1 MVIALAALAGS
12 LFAFSFEP
20 LGFWFLAPIS
30 YALLLRICQKGE
42 HLYRSAFIFGFISS
56 AITLWW
62 AGKYVGLVP
71 LAFLALLHGLF
82 YLPLGLL
89 ARYTRNIYWFI
100 PAILAIEEVRSFF
113 PFGGFSWMRIA
124 FSQADAPYASVISIG
139 GALLLSAWVL
149 AISSIIATFKKKL
162 AFPLLLIVALPVLL
176 NNSYSSQESVSFLGI
191 QGNTPSIGLSFN
203 DRAEAVFNLHL
214 AETRRAAVTKAD
226 VIIWPENA
234 IDVDPYANAGVR
246 GSIESLTSTL
256 RIPLIA
262 GAITRQS
269 GELENVSLMYD
280 ESGEVVSYYSK
291 QYLTPFGE
299 YMPLRSIARLV
310 SPYVD
315 DVVDFHVGDRVDNH
329 LVDGQYLA
337 PVICYELLSDSL
349 VQRAARNSDALVV
362 QTNSATF
369 AGTSESAQQLQITRL
384 RALENAREI
393 ASIST
398 IGISAHID
406 INGEVISQTA
416 ENISAQIAGDLR
428 SNSSRTVA
436 NILGLFAPGIVLLL
450 AILIPLFGL
459 NRHKMS
465 SR

>member
-1 MVIALAALAGS
+1 VVASLAGV

-20 LGFWFLAPIS
+20 VGLWFFAPIS
-30 YALLLRICQKGE
+30 YALFLRICQKGE
-42 HLYRSAFIFGFISS
+42 HLYRRAFLFGFISS

-62 AGKYVGLVP
+62 AGKYVGLIP
-71 LAFLALLHGLF
+71 LFFLALLHGLF

-89 ARYTRNIYWFI
+89 GRYTKNIFWFI
-100 PAILAIEEVRSFF
+100 PALLAIEEVRSLF

-124 FSQADAPYASVISIG
+124 FSQAEAPYAPVISIG

-149 AISSIIATFKKKL
+149 AISSIMVKFEKKL
-162 AFPLLLIVALPVLL
+162 AFPLLLVIVLPLLL
-176 NNSYSSQESVSFLGI
+176 NNSYSSQERVSFLGI
-191 QGNTPSIGLSFN
+191 QGNTPSVGLTFN
-203 DRAEAVFNLHL
+203 DRAEAVFKLHL
-214 AETRRAAVTKAD
+214 AETRKADVGGAD

-234 IDVDPYANAGVR
+234 IDVDPFANTTVR
-246 GSIESLTSTL
+246 ESIESLTSTL
-256 RIPLIA
+256 NIPLIA

-269 GELENVSLMYD
+269 GQLENVSLMYD

-299 YMPLRSIARLV
+299 YMPLRSIARII

-315 DVVDFHVGDRVDNH
+315 GVVDFNVGERVDNH
-329 LVDGQYLA
+329 VVDGFNLA

-349 VQRAARNSDALVV
+349 VQNAAKNSEALVV

-369 AGTSESAQQLQITRL
+369 ADTSESAQQLQITRL
-384 RALENAREI
+384 RARENAREI
-393 ASIST
+393 VSVST

-406 INGEVISQTA
+406 VNGKVVSNTR
-416 ENISAQIAGDLR
+416 ENISAQLSGDLR
-428 SNSSRTVA
+428 SNSARTIA
-436 NILGLFAPGIVLLL
+436 NTLGSFAPGIVLLITVL
-450 AILIPLFGL
+450 FPLSL
-459 NRHKMS
+459 RRMR

>member
-1 MVIALAALAGS
+1 MVASFAAT

-20 LGFWFLAPIS
+20 IGLWFLAPIS
-30 YALLLRICQKGE
+30 YAIFLKTCQKGV
-42 HLYRSAFIFGFISS
+42 HVYRSAFLFGFISS

-89 ARYTRNIYWFI
+89 ARYTTNILWFI
-100 PAILAIEEVRSFF
+100 PALLAIEQVRTYF

-149 AISSIIATFKKKL
+149 VISAVIANFRKVFV
-162 AFPLLLIVALPVLL
+162 FPLLLILVLPLLL
-176 NNSYSSQESVSFLGI
+176 NNTHSSQEKISFMGI
-191 QGNTPSIGLSFN
+191 QGNTPSVGLTFN
-203 DRAEAVFNLHL
+203 DRAEAVFNLHVT
-214 AETRRAAVTKAD
+214 ETKKLSAGAAD

-234 IDVDPYANAGVR
+234 IDVDPYANTRVQGA
-246 GSIESLTSTL
+246 IESLTATL
-256 RIPLIA
+256 KTPLIT
-262 GAITRQS
+262 GAITRQ
-269 GELENVSLMYD
+269 GGQLENVSLMYN

-299 YMPLRSIARLV
+299 FIPLRPLARIV

-315 DVVDFHVGDRVDNH
+315 DVVDFKVGDRTENH
-329 LVDGQYLA
+329 LINSFNLA

-349 VQRAARNSDALVV
+349 VASAARGSDALVV

-369 AGTSESAQQLQITRL
+369 ANTSESAQQLNITRL
-384 RALENAREI
+384 RAIENSREI
-393 ASIST
+393 ASVST
-398 IGISAHID
+398 IGISAHIGL
-406 INGEVISQTA
+406 NGEILSRTQ
-416 ENISAQIAGDLR
+416 ENVSAQLAGDLQANTKR
-428 SNSSRTVA
+428 TISNS
-436 NILGLFAPGIVLLL
+436 LGGLAPVLVLLL
-450 AILIPLFGL
+450 SLLFPISL
-459 NRHKMS
+459 RIVR

>member
-1 MVIALAALAGS
+1 MVASFAAT

-20 LGFWFLAPIS
+20 IGLWFLAPIS
-30 YALLLRICQKGE
+30 YAIFLKTCQKGV
-42 HLYRSAFIFGFISS
+42 HVYRSAFLFGFNSS

-89 ARYTRNIYWFI
+89 ARYTTNILWFI
-100 PAILAIEEVRSFF
+100 PALLAIEQVRTYF
-113 PFGGFSWMRIA
+113 PFGGFSWMRTA

-149 AISSIIATFKKKL
+149 VISAVIANFRKVFV
-162 AFPLLLIVALPVLL
+162 FPLLLILVLPLLL
-176 NNSYSSQESVSFLGI
+176 NNTHSSEEKISFMGI
-191 QGNTPSIGLSFN
+191 QGNTPSVGLTFN
-203 DRAEAVFNLHL
+203 DRAEAVFNLHVT
-214 AETRRAAVTKAD
+214 ETKKLSAGAAD

-234 IDVDPYANAGVR
+234 IDVDPYANTRVQGA
-246 GSIESLTSTL
+246 IESLTATL
-256 RIPLIA
+256 KTPLIT
-262 GAITRQS
+262 GAITRQ
-269 GELENVSLMYD
+269 GGQLENVSLMYN

-299 YMPLRSIARLV
+299 FIPLRPLARIV

-315 DVVDFHVGDRVDNH
+315 DVVDFKVGDRTENH
-329 LVDGQYLA
+329 LINSFNLA

-349 VQRAARNSDALVV
+349 VASAARGSDALVV

-369 AGTSESAQQLQITRL
+369 ANTSESAQQLNITRL
-384 RALENAREI
+384 RAIENSREI
-393 ASIST
+393 ASVST
-398 IGISAHID
+398 IGISAHIGL
-406 INGEVISQTA
+406 NGEILSRTQ
-416 ENISAQIAGDLR
+416 ENVSAQLAGDLQANTKR
-428 SNSSRTVA
+428 TISNS
-436 NILGLFAPGIVLLL
+436 LGGLAPVLVLLL
-450 AILIPLFGL
+450 SLLFPISL
-459 NRHKMS
+459 RIVR

>member
-1 MVIALAALAGS
+1 VVAALAGV

-20 LGFWFLAPIS
+20 IGFWFLAPIS
-30 YALLLRICQKGE
+30 YAILLRVCQRGE
-42 HLYRSAFIFGFISS
+42 NLYRRVFLFGFISS

-82 YLPLGLL
+82 YLPLGLVG
-89 ARYTRNIYWFI
+89 RYTKNIFWFV
-100 PAILAIEEVRSFF
+100 PALLAIEEVRSLF

-149 AISSIIATFKKKL
+149 SIASMLVKFERKMV
-162 AFPLLLIVALPVLL
+162 FPLLLAIALPLLL
-176 NNSYSSQESVSFLGI
+176 NNAYSSQERISFLGI
-191 QGNTPSIGLSFN
+191 QGNTPSVGLSFN

-214 AETRRAAVTKAD
+214 SETQKAESSGAD

-234 IDVDPYANAGVR
+234 IDVDPFANSKVKN
-246 GSIESLTSTL
+246 SIESLTSTL
-256 RIPLIA
+256 NIPLIA

-269 GELENVSLMYD
+269 GQLENVSLMYSD
-280 ESGEVVSYYSK
+280 SGEVVSYYSK

-299 YMPLRSIARLV
+299 YMPLRPIARLI

-315 DVVDFHVGDRVDNH
+315 DVVDFKVGERVDNH
-329 LVDGQYLA
+329 VVDGFQLA

-349 VQRAARNSDALVV
+349 VQNASKKSQALVA

-369 AGTSESAQQLQITRL
+369 ADTSESAQQLQITRL
-384 RALENAREI
+384 RAFENAREI
-393 ASIST
+393 VSVST

-406 INGEVISQTA
+406 INGEVLSRTS
-416 ENISAQIAGDLR
+416 ENVSAQLSGELR
-428 SNSSRTVA
+428 SNSARTLA
-436 NILGLFAPGIVLLL
+436 NRLGGFAPGMVLLISML
-450 AILIPLFGL
+450 FPLIL
-459 NRHKMS
+459 RKMR

>member
-1 MVIALAALAGS
+1 MVAAFAGV

-20 LGFWFLAPIS
+20 IGLWFLAPIS
-30 YALLLRICQKGE
+30 YAIFLRICQKGVN
-42 HLYRSAFIFGFISS
+42 LYRSAFLFGFISS

-62 AGKYVGLVP
+62 AGKYVGLIP
-71 LAFLALLHGLF
+71 LAILALLHGLF

-89 ARYTRNIYWFI
+89 GRYTTNVLWFI
-100 PAILAIEEVRSFF
+100 PALLAIEELRSIF
-113 PFGGFSWMRIA
+113 PFSGFSWMRIS

-149 AISSIIATFKKKL
+149 TISAMVAKFRKNL
-162 AFPLLLIVALPVLL
+162 AFPLLLVVLLPLLL
-176 NNSYSSQESVSFLGI
+176 NNSYSSQAKVSFIGI
-191 QGNTPSIGLSFN
+191 QGNTPSVGLTFN
-203 DRAEAVFNLHL
+203 DRAEAVFNLHV
-214 AETRRAAVTKAD
+214 AETRKVAADAAD

-234 IDVDPYANAGVR
+234 IDVDPFANTRVKD
-246 GSIESLTSTL
+246 SIESLTASLKT
-256 RIPLIA
+256 PLIT

-269 GELENVSLMYD
+269 GQLENVSLMYD

-299 YMPLRSIARLV
+299 YMPLRPLARIV

-315 DVVDFHVGDRVDNH
+315 DVIDFKVGDRVENH
-329 LVDGQYLA
+329 VVNGLTLA

-349 VQRAARNSDALVV
+349 VQNAAKNSDALVV

-369 AGTSESAQQLQITRL
+369 ADTSESAQQLNITRL

-393 ASIST
+393 VSVST
-398 IGISAHID
+398 IGISAHIG
-406 INGEVISQTA
+406 INGEIISRTE
-416 ENISAQIAGDLR
+416 ENVSAQLSGDLR
-428 SNSSRTVA
+428 SNSVRTLA
-436 NILGLFAPGIVLLL
+436 SILGGLAPGLVLIISILFPLVLRIV
-450 AILIPLFGL
+450 
-459 NRHKMS
+459 R

>member
-1 MVIALAALAGS
+1 MVAAFAGV

-20 LGFWFLAPIS
+20 IGLWFLAPIS
-30 YALLLRICQKGE
+30 YAIFLRICQKGVN
-42 HLYRSAFIFGFISS
+42 LYRSAFLFGFISS

-62 AGKYVGLVP
+62 AGKYVGLLP
-71 LAFLALLHGLF
+71 LALLALLHGLF
-82 YLPLGLL
+82 YLPLGLMS
-89 ARYTRNIYWFI
+89 RYTKNVLWFI
-100 PAILAIEEVRSFF
+100 AALLAIEEVRSLF

-124 FSQADAPYASVISIG
+124 FSQADAPYASVISVG

-149 AISSIIATFKKKL
+149 AIASLLAIFRKKL
-162 AFPLLLIVALPVLL
+162 AFPLLLIVVFPLLL
-176 NNSYSSQESVSFLGI
+176 NNTYSSQEKVSFIGI
-191 QGNTPSIGLSFN
+191 QGNTPSVGLTFN

-214 AETRRAAVTKAD
+214 TETRKVAVDAAD

-234 IDVDPYANAGVR
+234 IDVDPFANTRVR
-246 GSIESLTSTL
+246 TSIESLTSTL
-256 RIPLIA
+256 KTPLIT

-269 GELENVSLMYD
+269 GQLENVSLMYD

-299 YMPLRSIARLV
+299 YMPLRPLARII

-315 DVVDFHVGDRVDNH
+315 DVVDFRVGDRVENH
-329 LVDGQYLA
+329 VVNTLKLA

-349 VQRAARNSDALVV
+349 VQNAAKNSDALVV

-369 AGTSESAQQLQITRL
+369 ANTSESAQQLNITRL

-393 ASIST
+393 ASVST

-406 INGEVISQTA
+406 INGKVLSRTSEDA
-416 ENISAQIAGDLR
+416 SARLSGDLR
-428 SNSSRTVA
+428 SNATRTLA
-436 NILGLFAPGIVLLL
+436 NNLGGFAPGLVLIVS
-450 AILIPLFGL
+450 IMFPLVL
-459 NRHKMS
+459 RKMR

>member
-1 MVIALAALAGS
+1 MVAVFSGF

-20 LGFWFLAPIS
+20 VGLWFLAPVS
-30 YALLLRICQKGE
+30 YALFLRICQKGKN
-42 HLYRSAFIFGFISS
+42 LYRSAFLFGFISS

-62 AGKYVGLVP
+62 AGKYVGLIP
-71 LAFLALLHGLF
+71 LFFLALLHGFF
-82 YLPLGLL
+82 YLPLGFLG
-89 ARYTRNIYWFI
+89 RYTSNILWFI
-100 PAILAIEEVRSFF
+100 PALLAIEELRSYF

-124 FSQADAPYASVISIG
+124 FSQANAPFASVISLG

-149 AISSIIATFKKKL
+149 AISTML
-162 AFPLLLIVALPVLL
+162 ASFRKVMALPLLLVLFLPLL
-176 NNSYSSQESVSFLGI
+176 INNAHSSQERVSFIGI
-191 QGNTPSIGLSFN
+191 QGNTPSVGLTFN

-214 AETRRAAVTKAD
+214 SQTRKIAAEAAD

-234 IDVDPYANAGVR
+234 IDIDPFANERVNE
-246 GSIESLTSTL
+246 SIESLTST
-256 RIPLIA
+256 IKTPLIA

-269 GELENVSLMYD
+269 GQLENVSLMYD

-299 YMPLRSIARLV
+299 YMPLRPIARLV

-315 DVVDFHVGDRVDNH
+315 DVVDFKVGDRVENH
-329 LVDGQYLA
+329 VVNGLSLA

-349 VQRAARNSDALVV
+349 VRDAAKKSDALVA

-369 AGTSESAQQLQITRL
+369 ANTSESAQQLNITRL

-393 ASIST
+393 VSVST
-398 IGISAHID
+398 IGISAHIG
-406 INGEVISQTA
+406 INGEIISRTQ
-416 ENISAQIAGDLR
+416 ENIAAQLSGDLQ
-428 SNSSRTVA
+428 SNSARTLA
-436 NILGLFAPGIVLLL
+436 GELGGFAPGSVLILSILFPLVLRIV
-450 AILIPLFGL
+450 
-459 NRHKMS
+459 R

>member
-1 MVIALAALAGS
+1 MVAALAGV

-20 LGFWFLAPIS
+20 IGFWFLAPIS
-30 YALLLRICQKGE
+30 YAILLRVCQRGE
-42 HLYRSAFIFGFISS
+42 NLYRRVFLFGFISS

-82 YLPLGLL
+82 YLPLGLVG
-89 ARYTRNIYWFI
+89 RYTKNIFWFV
-100 PAILAIEEVRSFF
+100 PALLAIEEVRSLF

-149 AISSIIATFKKKL
+149 SIASMLVKFERKMV
-162 AFPLLLIVALPVLL
+162 FPLLLAIALPLLL
-176 NNSYSSQESVSFLGI
+176 NNAYSSQERISFLGI
-191 QGNTPSIGLSFN
+191 QGNTPSVGLSFN

-214 AETRRAAVTKAD
+214 SETQKAESSGAD

-234 IDVDPYANAGVR
+234 IDVDPFANSKVKN
-246 GSIESLTSTL
+246 SIESLTSTL
-256 RIPLIA
+256 NIPLIA

-269 GELENVSLMYD
+269 GQLENVSLMYSD
-280 ESGEVVSYYSK
+280 SGEVVSYYSK

-299 YMPLRSIARLV
+299 YMPLRPIARLI

-315 DVVDFHVGDRVDNH
+315 DVVDFKVGERVDNH
-329 LVDGQYLA
+329 VVDGFQLA

-349 VQRAARNSDALVV
+349 VQNASKKSQALVA

-369 AGTSESAQQLQITRL
+369 ADTSESAQQLQITRL
-384 RALENAREI
+384 RAFENAREI
-393 ASIST
+393 VSVST

-406 INGEVISQTA
+406 INGEVLSRTS
-416 ENISAQIAGDLR
+416 ENVSAQLSGELR
-428 SNSSRTVA
+428 SNSARTLA
-436 NILGLFAPGIVLLL
+436 NRLGGFAPGMVLLISML
-450 AILIPLFGL
+450 FPLIL
-459 NRHKMS
+459 RKMR

>member
-1 MVIALAALAGS
+1 MVAALAGV

-20 LGFWFLAPIS
+20 VGLWFLAPIS

-42 HLYRSAFIFGFISS
+42 YLYRRAFLFGFISS
-56 AITLWW
+56 AVTLWW

-71 LAFLALLHGLF
+71 LALLALLHGLF
-82 YLPLGLL
+82 YLPLGLIG
-89 ARYTRNIYWFI
+89 RYTANVLWFI
-100 PAILAIEEVRSFF
+100 PALLAIEEVRSIF

-149 AISSIIATFKKKL
+149 AISSMIVKFRKKL
-162 AFPLLLIVALPVLL
+162 ALPLLLMIVLPIFM
-176 NNSYSSQESVSFLGI
+176 NNSYSSQERISFIGI
-191 QGNTPSIGLSFN
+191 QGNTPSVGLTFN

-214 AETRRAAVTKAD
+214 TETKKVELNGAN

-234 IDVDPYANAGVR
+234 IDVDPFASARVR
-246 GSIESLTSTL
+246 SSIESLTSTL
-256 RIPLIA
+256 RVPLIT

-269 GELENVSLMYD
+269 GPLENVSLMYD

-299 YMPLRSIARLV
+299 YMPLRSLARLI
-310 SPYVD
+310 SPYAD
-315 DVVDFHVGDRVDNH
+315 DVVDFKVGDRVENH
-329 LVDGQYLA
+329 VVRGMDLA

-349 VQRAARNSDALVV
+349 VQNAAKRSDALVV

-369 AGTSESAQQLQITRL
+369 ANTAESSQQLNITRL
-384 RALENAREI
+384 RALENAREM

-398 IGISAHID
+398 IGISAHIG
-406 INGEVISQTA
+406 INGEVLSKTP
-416 ENISAQIAGDLR
+416 ENISAQLSGDLR
-428 SNSSRTVA
+428 SNATRTLA
-436 NILGLFAPGIVLLL
+436 NTLGGFAPGIVLLTS
-450 AILIPLFGL
+450 ILFPIIL
-459 NRHKMS
+459 RIVR

>member
-1 MVIALAALAGS
+1 VVAALAGV

-20 LGFWFLAPIS
+20 IGLWFLAPIS
-30 YALLLRICQKGE
+30 YAIFLNICQKGMNI
-42 HLYRSAFIFGFISS
+42 YRNAFLFGFISS

-62 AGKYVGLVP
+62 AGKYVGLLP
-71 LAFLALLHGLF
+71 LALLALLHGLF
-82 YLPLGLL
+82 YLPLGLMS
-89 ARYTRNIYWFI
+89 RYTKNILWFI
-100 PAILAIEEVRSFF
+100 PALLAIEELRSLF

-149 AISSIIATFKKKL
+149 AIASLLATFRKKL
-162 AFPLLLIVALPVLL
+162 ALPLLLMVALPLLL
-176 NNSYSSQESVSFLGI
+176 NNTYSSQQKISFIGI
-191 QGNTPSIGLSFN
+191 QGNTPSVGLSFN

-214 AETRRAAVTKAD
+214 SQTERLAQDAAD

-234 IDVDPYANAGVR
+234 IDVDPFANVGVR
-246 GSIESLTSTL
+246 ESIESLTSTL
-256 RIPLIA
+256 KTPLIT

-269 GELENVSLMYD
+269 GQLENISLMYD
-280 ESGEVVSYYSK
+280 ESGKVISYYSK

-299 YMPLRSIARLV
+299 YMPLRPIARLV

-315 DVVDFHVGDRVDNH
+315 DVVDFKAGERVETHVVNG
-329 LVDGQYLA
+329 LSLA

-349 VQRAARNSDALVV
+349 VQDAANKSVALIA

-369 AGTSESAQQLQITRL
+369 AKTSESAQQLNITRL

-393 ASIST
+393 VSVST
-398 IGISAHID
+398 IGISAHIG
-406 INGEVISQTA
+406 INGEILSRTQ
-416 ENISAQIAGDLR
+416 ENVAAQISGDLR
-428 SNSSRTVA
+428 SNTNRTLA
-436 NILGLFAPGIVLLL
+436 SNLGGLAPGLVLV
-450 AILIPLFGL
+450 ASILIPLVL
-459 NRHKMS
+459 RRVR

>member
-1 MVIALAALAGS
+1 VVTSLAAL
-12 LFAFSFEP
+12 LFSFSFEP
-20 LGFWFLAPIS
+20 IGLWFLAPIS
-30 YALLLRICQKGE
+30 YAIFLMICRKGKS
-42 HLYRSAFIFGFISS
+42 LYRNAFLFGFLSS

-62 AGKYVGLVP
+62 AGKYVGLIP

-89 ARYTRNIYWFI
+89 GRYTTNIFWFI
-100 PAILAIEEVRSFF
+100 PALLVIEEVRSLF

-124 FSQADAPYASVISIG
+124 FSQADAPYASVMSIG
-139 GALLLSAWVL
+139 GALALSAWVL
-149 AISSIIATFKKKL
+149 TISATLINFRKAF
-162 AFPLLLIVALPVLL
+162 AFPLLLVILLPLL
-176 NNSYSSQESVSFLGI
+176 VNNSYSSEKEISFLGI
-191 QGNTPSIGLSFN
+191 QGNTPSVGLTFN

-214 AETRRAAVTKAD
+214 TETKKATRGDVD

-234 IDVDPYANAGVR
+234 IDVDPFANTRVST
-246 GSIESLTSTL
+246 SIESLTASLQT
-256 RIPLIA
+256 PLIA

-269 GELENVSLMYD
+269 GQLENVSLMYN

-299 YMPLRSIARLV
+299 YIPLRSLARLV

-315 DVVDFHVGDRVDNH
+315 GVSDFSVGSRVENH
-329 LVDGQYLA
+329 NVNEFNLA

-349 VQRAARNSDALVV
+349 VQSSARSADAIVA

-369 AGTSESAQQLQITRL
+369 AGTSESAQQLNITRL

-393 ASIST
+393 VSVST
-398 IGISAHID
+398 VGISAHID
-406 INGEVISQTA
+406 INGEVLSRTEENIAAQLSGSVRANTSQT
-416 ENISAQIAGDLR
+416 IA
-428 SNSSRTVA
+428 NF
-436 NILGLFAPGIVLLL
+436 LGGYAPALVIFLSMLFPIVLR
-450 AILIPLFGL
+450 IV
-459 NRHKMS
+459 R

>member
-1 MVIALAALAGS
+1 MVASLAGV

-20 LGFWFLAPIS
+20 VGLWFFAPIS
-30 YALLLRICQKGE
+30 YALFLRICQKGE
-42 HLYRSAFIFGFISS
+42 HLYRRAFLFGFISS

-62 AGKYVGLVP
+62 AGKYVGLIP
-71 LAFLALLHGLF
+71 LFFLALLHGLF

-89 ARYTRNIYWFI
+89 GRYTKNIFWFI
-100 PAILAIEEVRSFF
+100 PALLAIEEVRSLF

-124 FSQADAPYASVISIG
+124 FSQAEAPYAPVISIG

-149 AISSIIATFKKKL
+149 AISSIMVKFEKKL
-162 AFPLLLIVALPVLL
+162 AFPLLLVIVLPLLL
-176 NNSYSSQESVSFLGI
+176 NNSYSSQERVSFLGI
-191 QGNTPSIGLSFN
+191 QGNTPSVGLTFN
-203 DRAEAVFNLHL
+203 DRAEAVFKLHL
-214 AETRRAAVTKAD
+214 AETRKADVGGAD

-234 IDVDPYANAGVR
+234 IDVDPFANTTVR
-246 GSIESLTSTL
+246 ESIESLTSTL
-256 RIPLIA
+256 NIPLIA

-269 GELENVSLMYD
+269 GQLENVSLMYD

-299 YMPLRSIARLV
+299 YMPLRSIARII

-315 DVVDFHVGDRVDNH
+315 GVVDFNVGERVDNH
-329 LVDGQYLA
+329 VVDGFNLA

-349 VQRAARNSDALVV
+349 VQNAAKNSEALVV

-369 AGTSESAQQLQITRL
+369 ADTSESAQQLQITRL
-384 RALENAREI
+384 RARENAREI
-393 ASIST
+393 VSVST

-406 INGEVISQTA
+406 VNGKVVSKTR
-416 ENISAQIAGDLR
+416 ENISAQLSGDLR
-428 SNSSRTVA
+428 SNSARTIA
-436 NILGLFAPGIVLLL
+436 NTLGSFAPGIVLLITVL
-450 AILIPLFGL
+450 FPLSL
-459 NRHKMS
+459 RRMR

>member
-1 MVIALAALAGS
+1 VVAALAGT

-20 LGFWFLAPIS
+20 VGLWFLAPIS
-30 YALLLRICQKGE
+30 YALFLRICQQGE
-42 HLYRSAFIFGFISS
+42 HLYRRAFLFGFISS

-62 AGKYVGLVP
+62 AGKYVGLLP
-71 LAFLALLHGLF
+71 LVLLALLHGLF

-89 ARYTRNIYWFI
+89 GRYTSNIYWFI
-100 PAILAIEEVRSFF
+100 PALLVIEETRSLF

-124 FSQADAPYASVISIG
+124 FSQADSPYASVISVG

-149 AISSIIATFKKKL
+149 AISSMMVKFRRKL
-162 AFPLLLIVALPVLL
+162 ALPLLLMIVLPMFL
-176 NNSYSSQESVSFLGI
+176 NNSYSSQERISFLGI
-191 QGNTPSIGLSFN
+191 QGNTPSVGLTFN

-214 AETRRAAVTKAD
+214 TESKKAVVAGAD

-234 IDVDPYANAGVR
+234 IDVDPFANARVR
-246 GSIESLTSTL
+246 TSIKSLTSTL
-256 RIPLIA
+256 NIPLIT

-269 GELENVSLMYD
+269 GQLENVSLMYD

-299 YMPLRSIARLV
+299 YMPLRPIARLI

-315 DVVDFHVGDRVDNH
+315 DVVDFTVGERVDNH
-329 LVDGQYLA
+329 VVNRFELA

-349 VQRAARNSDALVV
+349 VQNAAKKSDAFVV

-369 AGTSESAQQLQITRL
+369 ADTSESSQQLNMTRL
-384 RALENAREI
+384 RALENAREV

-406 INGEVISQTA
+406 INGEVLSRTS
-416 ENISAQIAGDLR
+416 ENVSAQLSGDLR
-428 SNSSRTVA
+428 SNSTRTLA
-436 NILGLFAPGIVLLL
+436 NTLGGFAPGLVLIASILFPLTLRIV
-450 AILIPLFGL
+450 
-459 NRHKMS
+459 R

>member
-1 MVIALAALAGS
+1 MVAAFAGV

-20 LGFWFLAPIS
+20 IGLWFLAPIS
-30 YALLLRICQKGE
+30 YAILLRIFHKSVN
-42 HLYRSAFIFGFISS
+42 LYLNAFLFGFISS

-62 AGKYVGLVP
+62 AGKYVGLIP
-71 LAFLALLHGLF
+71 LALLALLHGLF

-89 ARYTRNIYWFI
+89 GRYTTNIYWFI
-100 PAILAIEEVRSFF
+100 PALLAIEELRSIF

-124 FSQADAPYASVISIG
+124 FSQADAPYAAVISIG

-149 AISSIIATFKKKL
+149 TISAMVAKFRKNL
-162 AFPLLLIVALPVLL
+162 AFPFLLMVLLPLLL
-176 NNSYSSQESVSFLGI
+176 NNSYSSQAKVSFIGI
-191 QGNTPSIGLSFN
+191 QGNTPSVGLTFN
-203 DRAEAVFNLHL
+203 DRAEAVFNLHVT
-214 AETRRAAVTKAD
+214 ETRKVSTEAAD

-234 IDVDPYANAGVR
+234 IDVDPFANTRVNE
-246 GSIESLTSTL
+246 SIESLTSTL
-256 RIPLIA
+256 KTPLIT

-269 GELENVSLMYD
+269 GQLENVSLMYD

-299 YMPLRSIARLV
+299 YMPLRPLARIV

-315 DVVDFHVGDRVDNH
+315 DVIDFNVGDRVENH
-329 LVDGQYLA
+329 VVKGLTLA

-349 VQRAARNSDALVV
+349 VRDAAKNSDALVV

-369 AGTSESAQQLQITRL
+369 ANTSESAQQLNITRL

-393 ASIST
+393 VSVST
-398 IGISAHID
+398 IGISAHIG
-406 INGEVISQTA
+406 INGEIISRTQA
-416 ENISAQIAGDLR
+416 NVASQLSGDLQSS
-428 SNSSRTVA
+428 SNRTLA
-436 NILGLFAPGIVLLL
+436 NWLGGFAPGIVLLISL
-450 AILIPLFGL
+450 LFPLTL
-459 NRHKMS
+459 RIVR